1 MRSSR
6 AQFVCL
12 TALALAVLQVQMG
25 AARAEEPA
33 APNGGAAP
41 AAPGTYSQTE
51 IEGATRTHKPPTKG
65 APSPPAS
72 APDAQTQ
79 NGEVPQRVDPE
90 YPRRGK
96 AVYDPNAPQAA
107 PPPVRAPARGPAPVQ
122 SSSGTGTGAA
132 RVAAEP
138 PPAPP
143 KPASPSQMEELI
155 RRSSDNIDFFELVDD
170 IIDEIARKLALEDPN
185 LLSPMAIRLVRVS
198 ANLRP
203 EFAHTLEA
211 RLTARL
217 INATAVKI
225 SLCVEC
231 EALRSR
237 VENGSWVITLG
248 AVKQEDLRRVGET
261 TGIKT
266 FMDLDF
272 TFSPDQNVIWME
284 ASVFRAS
291 DGNVVWSDA
300 YRSDGTMTALLRTG
314 QHIPTRAERAAEL
327 EQKIAGR
334 PSYGYAASLG
344 MLQMG
349 YQGPTGDIV
358 GANVSLRFHE
368 KFGENQGSLFGISAG
383 IFTTG
388 PPSTTK
394 QPQALNS
401 ILLGAYYSHDLSAP
415 NLNKPELWAYGE
427 AGGMF
432 TGNQGNTFYLES
444 GLDLH
449 LKYRLS
455 FEGGLMYVFPTTY
468 SSYDLGGLGFRL
480 RVALNW

>member
-1 MRSSR
+1 MRFSR
-6 AQFVCL
+6 AQFVCS
-12 TALALAVLQVQMG
+12 TAIALAVLYVQGG
-25 AARAEEPA
+25 AARAQDPSGT
-33 APNGGAAP
+33 NGG

-51 IEGATRTHKPPTKG
+51 IEGATRTHRPPTTG
-65 APSPPAS
+65 APSQPGSP
-72 APDAQTQ
+72 PDAQTQ
-79 NGEVPQRVDPE
+79 NGEVPQRVDGELPMR
-90 YPRRGK
+90 PRP
-96 AVYDPNAPQAA
+96 VYDPNAP
-107 PPPVRAPARGPAPVQ
+107 PPVRPPARPVT
-122 SSSGTGTGAA
+122 STSGTATGAA
-132 RVAAEP
+132 RVQTEP
-138 PPAPP
+138 PPVPP
-143 KPASPSQMEELI
+143 RPASLSQMEELI

-217 INATAVKI
+217 LNATAVKI
-225 SLCVEC
+225 NLCVEC

-248 AVKQEDLRRVGET
+248 AVKQEDLRRLGET

-266 FMDLDF
+266 FMDVNF
-272 TFSPDQNVIWME
+272 TFSPDQNIIWME

-349 YQGPTGDIV
+349 YQGPTGDVV
-358 GANVSLRFHE
+358 GANVTLRFHE

-388 PPSTTK
+388 PPSTNK

-468 SSYDLGGLGFRL
+468 SGYDLGGLGFRL

>member
-6 AQFVCL
+6 ARLGCL
-12 TALALAVLQVQMG
+12 GAIAAAMLQVHAGAALAEQ
-25 AARAEEPA
+25 PA
-33 APNGGAAP
+33 APNGGNAP
-41 AAPGTYSQTE
+41 AAHGTFSQTE
-51 IEGATRTHKPPTKG
+51 IEGATRTRR
-65 APSPPAS
+65 PPAATGGPGQS
-72 APDAQTQ
+72 S
-79 NGEVPQRVDPE
+79 GEVPQRADRE
-90 YPRRGK
+90 MPRTR
-96 AVYDPNAPQAA
+96 APVAYDPSAPQLPPATARPPA
-107 PPPVRAPARGPAPVQ
+107 PVRGPAPVLST
-122 SSSGTGTGAA
+122 SSASTGAA

-138 PPAPP
+138 PRAPA

-217 INATAVKI
+217 LNATAVKI
-225 SLCVEC
+225 NLCAEC

-237 VENGSWVITLG
+237 VENGSWVLTLG
-248 AVKQEDLRRVGET
+248 AVKQEDLRRLGET

-349 YQGPTGDIV
+349 YQGPTGDIT

-368 KFGENQGSLFGISAG
+368 KFGENQSSLFGISAG

>member
-1 MRSSR
+1 MRSSQAR
-6 AQFVCL
+6 LVCL
-12 TALALAVLQVQMG
+12 TAAACALLHVH
-25 AARAEEPA
+25 AAWAEGPA
-33 APNGGAAP
+33 APNGGDAP
-41 AAPGTYSQTE
+41 AAPGTYSQSEQTE
-51 IEGATRTHKPPTKG
+51 EQTGQTEKDRAARPRRPPPAEG
-65 APSPPAS
+65 APS
-72 APDAQTQ
+72 Q
-79 NGEVPQRVDPE
+79 NGGQVPQRVDREIPLRH
-90 YPRRGK
+90 PA
-96 AVYDPNAPQAA
+96 AVYDPNAPA
-107 PPPVRAPARGPAPVQ
+107 PPPSTPRPARPVT
-122 SSSGTGTGAA
+122 SVSGTATGAA
-132 RVAAEP
+132 RVQQEP
-138 PPAPP
+138 PPPPP
-143 KPASPSQMEELI
+143 KPATPSQIEELV
-155 RRSSDNIDFFELVDD
+155 RRSSDSIDFFELVDD

-248 AVKQEDLRRVGET
+248 AVKQEDLRRLGET

-272 TFSPDQNVIWME
+272 TFSPDQNVIWLE
-284 ASVFRAS
+284 ATVFRAS

-368 KFGENQGSLFGISAG
+368 KFGEEQGSLFGISAG

-388 PPSTTK
+388 PPSTSK

-444 GLDLH
+444 GVDLH

-468 SSYDLGGLGFRL
+468 SGYDLGGLGFRL

>member
-1 MRSSR
+1 MRSSH
-6 AQFVCL
+6 AKLACL
-12 TALALAVLQVQMG
+12 TAVALAVVCLHAG
-25 AARAEEPA
+25 PARADDPA
-33 APNGGAAP
+33 PAPNGGAAP

-51 IEGATRTHKPPTKG
+51 IEAATRPHKPPTTG
-65 APSPPAS
+65 APSP
-72 APDAQTQ
+72 DADTQ
-79 NGEVPQRVDPE
+79 PGEVPQRVDREIPS
-90 YPRRGK
+90 RRR
-96 AVYDPNAPQAA
+96 AVYDPNAP
-107 PPPVRAPARGPAPVQ
+107 PPVRPPSPVTSTSGP
-122 SSSGTGTGAA
+122 GTGAA
-132 RVAAEP
+132 RVAAAP

-143 KPASPSQMEELI
+143 KPATASQMEELI

-211 RLTARL
+211 RVTARL
-217 INATAVKI
+217 LNATAVKI
-225 SLCVEC
+225 NLCVEC
-231 EALRSR
+231 QALRSR

-248 AVKQEDLRRVGET
+248 VVKQEELRRLGET

-272 TFSPDQNVIWME
+272 TFSPDQNVIWLE

-344 MLQMG
+344 MMQMG

-368 KFGENQGSLFGISAG
+368 KFGENQSSLFGISAG

-388 PPSTTK
+388 PPSAAK

-432 TGNQGNTFYLES
+432 TGNEGNTFYVES

-468 SSYDLGGLGFRL
+468 SSYDLGGLGFRI
-480 RVALNW
+480 RVVLNW

>member
-1 MRSSR
+1 MRSSHLKL
-6 AQFVCL
+6 VVS
-12 TALALAVLQVQMG
+12 TAVALAVLHVDVG
-25 AARAEEPA
+25 ALRAEEPA

-51 IEGATRTHKPPTKG
+51 IEDATRTHKRPTN
-65 APSPPAS
+65 S
-72 APDAQTQ
+72 APDSDSQTQ

-90 YPRRGK
+90 YPRRHQ
-96 AVYDPNAPQAA
+96 AAYDPAAPPPA
-107 PPPVRAPARGPAPVQ
+107 PPPVRAPSRGPAPVT
-122 SSSGTGTGAA
+122 STSGTATGAA
-132 RVAAEP
+132 RVQAEP
-138 PPAPP
+138 PPPPP

-155 RRSSDNIDFFELVDD
+155 QRSNDNIDFFELVDD

-217 INATAVKI
+217 LNATAVKI

-284 ASVFRAS
+284 ASIFRAS

-358 GANVSLRFHE
+358 GANVTLRFHE

-383 IFTTG
+383 LFTTG